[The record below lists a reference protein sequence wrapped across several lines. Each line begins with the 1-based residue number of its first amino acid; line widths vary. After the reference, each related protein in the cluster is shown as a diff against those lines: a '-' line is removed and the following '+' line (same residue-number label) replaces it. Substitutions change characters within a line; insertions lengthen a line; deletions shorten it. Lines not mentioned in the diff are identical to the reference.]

1 MSEETVNDTRRKAA
15 APFILFTVFL
25 DMLSIGI
32 MIPIL
37 PRLIEGFVGS
47 VSAAGWWSGLFGML
61 WGLTQFFVSPIQG
74 GLSDRYG
81 RRPVVLA
88 SNLGSGIDY
97 FLMALAPNLWWL
109 LIGRIV
115 SGMTAASVST
125 AYAYMS
131 DVTPPEGRAKVF
143 GLMGAAFGLGFVIG
157 PGVGGLLGH
166 FDPRYPFFL
175 AGALSLLN
183 FAYGYFVLP
192 ESLPKDKRKA
202 FSFHTSN
209 PWGAVKF
216 LARSKEVFRLSLMSL
231 TLNFAHHSLQTTFVL
246 YAGYRFGW
254 GPLNVGLCLMGV
266 GVMMG
271 VVQAVLTGKI
281 VKQLGEKKTMM
292 LGLACGVVGFI
303 GYGLAPNWMI
313 FIAFAPIQVGHSH
326 AIDSGTDDLKGR
338 SARAGHASGGE
349 HEPVVAGGRHRTY
362 GFRRGLFKRHPTGTA
377 YDLVRRSVLL
387 VGRVSGD
394 QPVYRRRG
402 QAVAQARCG
411 TLSGCGCGASGAL
424 ICFGGLP

>member
-1 MSEETVNDTRRKAA
+1 MSDQAANDTRRKAA

-47 VSAAGWWSGLFGML
+47 VSAAGWWSGLFGTL

-74 GLSDRYG
+74 GLSDHYG

-157 PGVGGLLGH
+157 PGIGGLLGH

-202 FSFHTSN
+202 FSFHTAN

-254 GPLNVGLCLMGV
+254 GPLNVGLCLMSV
-266 GVMMG
+266 GVLMG
-271 VVQAVLTGKI
+271 FVQAVLTGKI
-281 VKQLGEKKTMM
+281 VKSLGEKKTMM
-292 LGLACGVVGFI
+292 LGLACGVIGFM
-303 GYGLAPNWMI
+303 GYGLAPNWI
-313 FIAFAPIQVGHSH
+313 VFAAFVPVQALWGIAMPSIQALMTSKV
-326 AIDSGTDDLKGR
+326 DP
-338 SARAGHASGGE
+338 
-349 HEPVVAGGRHRTY
+349 HE
-362 GFRRGLFKRHPTGTA
+362 
-377 YDLVRRSVLL
+377 
-387 VGRVSGD
+387 
-394 QPVYRRRG
+394 Q
-402 QAVAQARCG
+402 G
-411 TLSGCGCGASGAL
+411 TLQGANMSLSSLAGVIAPMVFGVVFSSVTQPGQPMWIAGAAFCL
-424 ICFGGLP
+424 SAAFLLLNLFIGAGVKPSLKRDAEHYPDVDAVPPAH

>member
-47 VSAAGWWSGLFGML
+47 VSAAGWWSGLFGTL
-61 WGLTQFFVSPIQG
+61 WGIAQFFVSPIQG
-74 GLSDRYG
+74 GLSDRFG

-131 DVTPPEGRAKVF
+131 DVTAPEGRAKVF
-143 GLMGAAFGLGFVIG
+143 GMMGAAFGLGFVIG
-157 PGVGGLLGH
+157 PGIGGLLGH
-166 FDPRYPFFL
+166 YDPRYPFFL
-175 AGALSLLN
+175 AGTLSLLN
-183 FAYGYFVLP
+183 CAYGYFVLP

-202 FSFHTSN
+202 FSFKTSN
-209 PWGAVKF
+209 PIGAVKF

-271 VVQAVLTGKI
+271 FVQAVLTGKI
-281 VKQLGEKKTMM
+281 VKRLGEKKTMM
-292 LGLACGVVGFI
+292 LGLACGVVGFM

-313 FIAFAPIQVGHSH
+313 FIAFAPIQAMWGIAMPSIQALMTSKV
-326 AIDSGTDDLKGR
+326 DP
-338 SARAGHASGGE
+338 
-349 HEPVVAGGRHRTY
+349 HE
-362 GFRRGLFKRHPTGTA
+362 
-377 YDLVRRSVLL
+377 
-387 VGRVSGD
+387 
-394 QPVYRRRG
+394 Q
-402 QAVAQARCG
+402 G
-411 TLSGCGCGASGAL
+411 TLQGANMSLSSLAGVIAPMVFGVVFSTVTGPGQPMIWSGAAFCL
-424 ICFGGLP
+424 SAAFLVLNLFIGAGVKPSLKRDAEHYPDVDAVPPAH